1 MTFEWLS
8 NQEFWFAVAGGF
20 AVNIV
25 RLAELANVKKIDRP
39 TTFTD
44 WIYCV
49 QFFILPFIGG
59 FLAYAYVVNGTKLG
73 PILAINV
80 GASAPALLKA
90 AASAAASTQ
99 GEDAIERQLTSLRQ
113 VLISIRTLP
122 SRSTF
127 SKTCVKPFL
136 LGNWL

>member
-1 MTFEWLS
+1 MTVEWLS
-8 NQEFWFAVAGGF
+8 NQEFWFAVVGGF

-25 RLAELANVKKIDRP
+25 RLAELTNVKKIDRP

-49 QFFILPFIGG
+49 QFFVLPFIGG

-73 PILAINV
+73 PILAINI

-90 AASAAASTQ
+90 AASAA
-99 GEDAIERQLTSLRQ
+99 
-113 VLISIRTLP
+113 RTNGGLP
-122 SRSTF
+122 S
-127 SKTCVKPFL
+127 KID
-136 LGNWL
+136 